1 MELFRGGT
9 NTKNKEGYPEAE
21 RDGKNRTDEIRD
33 PMAFYKL
40 DDLTHL
46 DLLIRTSSLLCYQL
60 LMVLWLLEQLY
71 PEQTSMVG
79 LSKSWV

>member
-9 NTKNKEGYPEAE
+9 NTKNKEGYPEAK

-33 PMAFYKL
+33 PMALYKL

-46 DLLIRTSSLLCYQL
+46 DLRIRTSSLLCYQL
-60 LMVLWLLEQLY
+60 LMVL
-71 PEQTSMVG
+71 
-79 LSKSWV
+79 

>member
-9 NTKNKEGYPEAE
+9 NTKNKEGYPETE
-21 RDGKNRTDEIRD
+21 CDGKNRTDEIRD
-33 PMAFYKL
+33 PMALYKL

-46 DLLIRTSSLLCYQL
+46 DLRIRTSSLLCYQL

>member
-21 RDGKNRTDEIRD
+21 CDGKNRTDEIRD
-33 PMAFYKL
+33 PMALYKL
-40 DDLTHL
+40 DDLAHL
-46 DLLIRTSSLLCYQL
+46 DLRIRTSSLLCYQL

-71 PEQTSMVG
+71 SEQTSMVG

>member
-1 MELFRGGT
+1 MARI
-9 NTKNKEGYPEAE
+9 A
-21 RDGKNRTDEIRD
+21 
-33 PMAFYKL
+33 PMRYAIQWRFIKL

-46 DLLIRTSSLLCYQL
+46 DLRIRTSSLLCYQL

>member
-21 RDGKNRTDEIRD
+21 CDGKNRTDEIRD
-33 PMAFYKL
+33 PMALYKL

-46 DLLIRTSSLLCYQL
+46 DLRIRTSSLLCYQL

-71 PEQTSMVG
+71 SEQTSMVG

>member
-9 NTKNKEGYPEAE
+9 NTKNKEGYPETE

-33 PMAFYKL
+33 PMALYKL

-46 DLLIRTSSLLCYQL
+46 DLRIRTSSLLCYRL
-60 LMVLWLLEQLY
+60 LMVLWPLEQLY

>member
-9 NTKNKEGYPEAE
+9 NTKNKEGYPETE

-46 DLLIRTSSLLCYQL
+46 DLRIRTSSLLCYQL

>member
-21 RDGKNRTDEIRD
+21 RDGKNRADEICD
-33 PMAFYKL
+33 PMALYKL

-46 DLLIRTSSLLCYQL
+46 DLRIRTSSLLCYQL